1 MYLKGIKK
9 SVYITNILVT
19 YLKNP
24 NKNDFYYVGALKL
37 KQKFSYGL
45 K

>member
-9 SVYITNILVT
+9 SVYITNILIT

-24 NKNDFYYVGALKL
+24 NKNDFTM
-37 KQKFSYGL
+37 
-45 K
+45 